1 MTTNAPSPQRRTAPA
16 PASAYTASD
25 AGADSAYKPPAP
37 MAPVAAPMTAPT
49 AAPTAAPMAPMAQTY
64 DVDYTLRNRGND
76 DELAPTVPREPAIGA
91 NLPPHFDYSFQPPM
105 AVMATPVYPQYSS
118 IYDAAPAPVY
128 YYANDGAEAMRG
140 GWDPAPAPGPAP
152 HSNVPYQAQVP
163 PAPQATVPGP
173 PVSAPVSAPGRPVH
187 DAAPRDPDTS
197 GQAQPPASTGANDS
211 SLSAGAGAPASPP
224 SAASSASA
232 SSSSSSAS
240 EAPSLANSSAS
251 SIASSAS
258 APATLVGT
266 TTMVNSNPEY
276 AAPVVDAVFVDP
288 RSCTVCGR
296 RILRDMARHMRTHQE
311 TPRFVCMFHT
321 MGKCTH
327 KSGRFNR
334 PYDFKKHLLNRH
346 FKFDDP
352 KIKQM
357 HNLSDK
363 LDHFGECGCGFKG
376 DGKRWLDDHMLTSK
390 PTRCSMLS

>member
-1 MTTNAPSPQRRTAPA
+1 M
-16 PASAYTASD
+16 
-25 AGADSAYKPPAP
+25 
-37 MAPVAAPMTAPT
+37 AAPMTAAPVAPT
-49 AAPTAAPMAPMAQTY
+49 APSAAPMAPMAQAY
-64 DVDYTLRNRGND
+64 DVDYTLKNRGHD
-76 DELAPTVPREPAIGA
+76 DELAPTVPREPTLGA

-105 AVMATPVYPQYSS
+105 AVMATPVYPQYSL

-128 YYANDGAEAMRG
+128 YYTNDSAEAMRG
-140 GWDPAPAPGPAP
+140 SWDPAPAPGPAP
-152 HSNVPYQAQVP
+152 HSNVHYQPQA
-163 PAPQATVPGP
+163 PAPGPQAPPVSGP

-187 DAAPRDPDTS
+187 DAAPRDHD
-197 GQAQPPASTGANDS
+197 GQAQAPALTGANDS
-211 SLSAGAGAPASPP
+211 SLSASAGGAPALPP
-224 SAASSASA
+224 LAASSALA
-232 SSSSSSAS
+232 SLLLLLLAL
-240 EAPSLANSSAS
+240 EAPSLANSLALL
-251 SIASSAS
+251 IALAALAAL

-266 TTMVNSNPEY
+266 TTMVNLNPEY

-288 RSCTVCGR
+288 RLCTVCGR

-327 KSGRFNR
+327 KLGRFNR

-376 DGKRWLDDHMLTSK
+376 DGKRWLDDHMLTLK
-390 PTRCSMLS
+390 PTRCSMLL

>member
-1 MTTNAPSPQRRTAPA
+1 MTTNAPSPQRRTAPPQA
-16 PASAYTASD
+16 LAYTASD
-25 AGADSAYKPPAP
+25 SGADSAYKPPAP
-37 MAPVAAPMTAPT
+37 MAPMAAPMTAPT
-49 AAPTAAPMAPMAQTY
+49 TAPTAAPMAPMAQTY
-64 DVDYTLRNRGND
+64 DVDYTLKNRGND

-105 AVMATPVYPQYSS
+105 AVMATPVYPQYSL

-152 HSNVPYQAQVP
+152 HSNVHYQAQAP
-163 PAPQATVPGP
+163 PGPQAPGP
-173 PVSAPVSAPGRPVH
+173 QAPGPPVSAPGRPVH
-187 DAAPRDPDTS
+187 DAAPRDHDAN
-197 GQAQPPASTGANDS
+197 GQALTSANDS
-211 SLSAGAGAPASPP
+211 SLSAGAGAPALPP
-224 SAASSASA
+224 LAASSALA
-232 SSSSSSAS
+232 SLLLLLLAL
-240 EAPSLANSSAS
+240 EAPSLANSLALLL
-251 SIASSAS
+251 ALLAL

-266 TTMVNSNPEY
+266 TTMVNLNPEY

-288 RSCTVCGR
+288 RLCTVCGR

-327 KSGRFNR
+327 KLGRFNR

-376 DGKRWLDDHMLTSK
+376 DGKRWLDDHMLTLK
-390 PTRCSMLS
+390 PTRCSMLL